1 MQEFTEKDCMQTEKE
16 VSIQNRVVVLPS
28 KVLPEHYTGQL
39 FFCTNIQKTENPRH
53 SIAHLVSLSTGEAW
67 HCWNRDV
74 VGVLR
79 PELLGE
85 KERLQLSQIRPFGA
99 LDLHGHSPEY
109 SGYSFLPDGRYASG
123 VWLAN
128 PEEVWSYVMMQ
139 KDYQYRILICDR
151 DDFAGLMHD
160 CAKRFTDS
168 ELIRKC
174 QKHGVALTE
183 AEIKAPA
190 VIHAKYGAY
199 LAENKYGIQDP
210 EIISAIACHTTGKPD
225 MSTLDKILYI
235 ADYIEPR
242 RDKADNLPQM
252 RYLAFQDLDETMYE
266 ILKGTL
272 EYLDKKGNTID
283 PMTLQAYEYFAEA
296 MKQKKANMH
305 I

>member
-1 MQEFTEKDCMQTEKE
+1 MSKPMYRLVDGKGRVLIPKSMREAAKLEYGDIVCLGMAGGKITVRKVEVIEVGDQSPEAVEAYVRTAFQFMPDSLRLDLIGELSRLLQKKEGKIMQEFTEKDCMQTEKE
-16 VSIQNRVVVLPS
+16 ASIQNRVVVLPS

-123 VWLAN
+123 VWLVN

-151 DDFAGLMHD
+151 DDFAVLEMLEGRMIFPDVQSLEQ
-160 CAKRFTDS
+160 FQQV
-168 ELIRKC
+168 
-174 QKHGVALTE
+174 QKDGGME
-183 AEIKAPA
+183 MI
-190 VIHAKYGAY
+190 
-199 LAENKYGIQDP
+199 
-210 EIISAIACHTTGKPD
+210 
-225 MSTLDKILYI
+225 
-235 ADYIEPR
+235 
-242 RDKADNLPQM
+242 
-252 RYLAFQDLDETMYE
+252 
-266 ILKGTL
+266 
-272 EYLDKKGNTID
+272 
-283 PMTLQAYEYFAEA
+283 
-296 MKQKKANMH
+296 
-305 I
+305 

>member
-1 MQEFTEKDCMQTEKE
+1 MGDQSPEAVEAYVRTAFQFMPDSLRLDLIGELSRLLQKRRGKIMQEFTEKDCMQTEKE
-16 VSIQNRVVVLPS
+16 ASIQNRVVVLPS

-123 VWLAN
+123 VWLVN

-151 DDFAGLMHD
+151 DDFAVLEMLEGRMIFPDVQSLEQ
-160 CAKRFTDS
+160 FQQV
-168 ELIRKC
+168 
-174 QKHGVALTE
+174 QKDGGME
-183 AEIKAPA
+183 MI
-190 VIHAKYGAY
+190 
-199 LAENKYGIQDP
+199 
-210 EIISAIACHTTGKPD
+210 
-225 MSTLDKILYI
+225 
-235 ADYIEPR
+235 
-242 RDKADNLPQM
+242 
-252 RYLAFQDLDETMYE
+252 
-266 ILKGTL
+266 
-272 EYLDKKGNTID
+272 
-283 PMTLQAYEYFAEA
+283 
-296 MKQKKANMH
+296 
-305 I
+305 